1 MTRNRTLALIAVG
14 ALVILVIFGR
24 GFISRLLSSLP
35 FTGVPGS
42 TGEVIFPTANS
53 SLVKGQTYTLRWSGG
68 GDEKT
73 IAIFVIDKSLE
84 SQGVSVSA
92 GDRVYDVPN
101 TGTYSYTVL
110 PTLKEGEYKLQIGTL
125 TSPYF
130 RIVDT
135 PPDAEICQSTD
146 LAAKAEFEG
155 AAGTVYGTF
164 TITNTSTEDCT
175 LVGENSVQLNYD
187 SNINNIKV
195 NFAKP
200 TATERYQLSPG
211 ASVTTQL
218 QIPNGPQCSSDVQ
231 PVTVSYRYFMENN
244 QQLTF
249 VDAQGQ
255 KSFMINSCVSSND
268 ITNIE
273 AGSFAT
279 K

>member
-14 ALVILVIFGR
+14 VLVILAVFGR
-24 GFISRLLSSLP
+24 GLFSRFLSFLP
-35 FTGVPGS
+35 LAGTQGPS
-42 TGEVIFPTANS
+42 GEIIFPTAES
-53 SLVKGQTYTLRWSGG
+53 TLVKGQTYTLRWSGG

-73 IAIFVIDKSLE
+73 IAIFVVDKSLE

-101 TGTYSYTVL
+101 TGMYSYTVL

-135 PPDAEICQSTD
+135 SPDAETCQSTD

-155 AAGTVYGTF
+155 AAGSVYGTF
-164 TITNTSTEDCT
+164 TITNTSDKDCT
-175 LVGENSVQLNYD
+175 LVGQNSIQLNYD

-218 QIPNGPQCSSDVQ
+218 QIPNGPQCSSEVQ

-249 VDAQGQ
+249 TDAQGQ
-255 KSFMINSCVSSND
+255 KSFMINGCASSND

-273 AGSFAT
+273 AGSFST